1 MAGGKLNAGVVEQGG
16 TRYPGWMNNV
26 GIVNTTTTNTADTI
40 TITGSNGTAFSSS
53 NYGWITLPDA
63 TTGRLKDFSITA
75 DIDIVLTGAHWGFGT
90 KGDLTDYILYV
101 YAINDAGTLRW
112 GVGAKPNRTVV
123 ADADDPATATSA
135 SAYEKVLMN
144 VAIAGVAD
152 AYARVVGWFKA
163 NFDDTGGLAED
174 LWAVQTGVGDI
185 QIGSLGIEAIPMVA
199 GYMQNIG
206 FARSNVAA
214 GDDSIQIVG
223 ADGQSLGTN
232 NLGWIVLPGET
243 TGQLQLFPVSA
254 NVTIALAG
262 AHWGFGTTG
271 DLTDFPLHL
280 YAINDA
286 RILKWGVGAIQDLK
300 MIDGADDSATATDI
314 NLIDEILVN
323 SALSASAAC
332 MEVGWF
338 KADFDDAGGSSADI
352 WSIGGGAPT
361 LKDINIGK
369 APPLWKPHIC
379 TSSWTTNTTLTAR
392 MLKDGDTLHMRV
404 KVALAG
410 APDATGLNI
419 TIMSGLTMDTAKL
432 PSYGTADGQLG
443 SAAILD
449 AGTGIRVASAVYNST
464 TSVLF
469 YSADASSDNQVTQLI
484 PQTFASGDSVTC
496 TYSFPITGWT

>member
-16 TRYPGWMNNV
+16 ARYPGWMNNI
-26 GIVNTTTTNTADTI
+26 GIVNATTTNANDSI
-40 TITGSNGTAFSSS
+40 KITGSDGTAFSSS
-53 NYGWITLPDA
+53 NYGHITLPSA
-63 TTGRLKDFSITA
+63 TTGRLITLTMTA
-75 DIDIVLTGAHWGFGT
+75 DVTIRLDTAHWGFAT
-90 KGDLTDYILYV
+90 KGNLTDYILYV

-112 GVGAKPNRTVV
+112 GVGAKPNRLIVLN
-123 ADADDPATATSA
+123 ADDVYDSDPTNVNS
-135 SAYEKVLMN
+135 YEKVMVDTVL
-144 VAIAGVAD
+144 GSD
-152 AYARVVGWFKA
+152 SDARVVGWFKA
-163 NFDDTGGLAED
+163 NFNDTGD
-174 LWAVQTGVGDI
+174 LWTVQSGDGDI
-185 QIGSLGIEAIPMVA
+185 NIGSIGIEAIPMVA

-206 FARSNVAA
+206 FARVNVAA
-214 GDDSIQIVG
+214 GDDSIRITS
-223 ADGQSLGTN
+223 ADGQALSTT

-243 TGQLQLFPVSA
+243 TGQLQVFPVSA
-254 NVTIALAG
+254 DVTIALVG

-338 KADFDDAGGSSADI
+338 KADFDDADGSSADI

-404 KVALAG
+404 KVALVG